1 MTLYSADLS
10 DLAKPVPKKGKKQKV
25 LEDETPQPKKQP
37 RKRKRDIEA
46 SQVYEAAEE
55 EKEVQAK
62 KLAKKEA
69 AAAKRAAKKAAV
81 TPPPPPQ
88 TAVSEVSEE
97 EEEEEPPKKEDLV
110 IPTEAPKLHVP
121 EKKAKKIKVEE
132 EDGEPPKW
140 FLAYMQG
147 VKSEEAKQSKVKKPK
162 KVVAAE
168 SKKAAGVAWSQ
179 GVVRDRVNHEVD
191 NHMNRMYT
199 QIFGGRRM

>member
-25 LEDETPQPKKQP
+25 VEDETPQPKKQP

-46 SQVYEAAEE
+46 SQVDEAAEK

-81 TPPPPPQ
+81 TPPP
-88 TAVSEVSEE
+88 TAASEVSEE
-97 EEEEEPPKKEDLV
+97 EQPKKEDLV
-110 IPTEAPKLHVP
+110 IPIEAPKLHVP
-121 EKKAKKIKVEE
+121 EKKAKKQKVEE